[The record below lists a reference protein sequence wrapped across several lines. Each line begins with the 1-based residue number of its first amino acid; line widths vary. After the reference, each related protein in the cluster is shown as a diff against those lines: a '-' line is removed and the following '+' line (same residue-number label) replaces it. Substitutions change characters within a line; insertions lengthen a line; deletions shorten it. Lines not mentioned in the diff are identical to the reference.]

1 VVAFAVDWWI
11 WTALGLVLAG
21 IELFTPGGFFVMFF
35 GVGAL
40 AAGLVVAIV
49 EIAPAWQWLLFT
61 AVSVTSLLAFRRP
74 LVDYMRAGAATR
86 APVDALT
93 SEIALAAEDIAPQA
107 VGQAELRGSAW
118 SARNTGTVLIA
129 KGQRCRI
136 DRVDGLVLWIRAEGS
151 EP

>member
-1 VVAFAVDWWI
+1 
-11 WTALGLVLAG
+11 
-21 IELFTPGGFFVMFF
+21 MFF
-35 GVGAL
+35 GVGAR

-61 AVSVTSLLAFRRP
+61 AVSVTTLLAFRRP

>member
-1 VVAFAVDWWI
+1 MEWWL
-11 WTALGLVLAG
+11 WAALGLALAG

-40 AAGLVVAIV
+40 ATGLVVALAQL
-49 EIAPAWQWLLFT
+49 APAWQWMLFT
-61 AVSVTSLLAFRRP
+61 TVSVITLLAFRRP
-74 LVDYMRAGAATR
+74 LLEYMRRGDRHR

-93 SEIALAAEDIAPQA
+93 SEIAVAAEDIAPQA
-107 VGQAELRGSAW
+107 MGQVELRGSAW
-118 SARNTGTVLIA
+118 SARNTGTGMVS

-136 DRVDGLVLWIRAEGS
+136 DRVDGLVLWIRPEGS

>member
-1 VVAFAVDWWI
+1 LLTVDWWI
-11 WTALGLVLAG
+11 WTALGFVLAG

-40 AAGLVVAIV
+40 ATGLVLAVA

-61 AVSVTSLLAFRRP
+61 TVSVFALLVFRRP
-74 LVDYMRAGAATR
+74 LLEYMRAGNAKR

-93 SEIALAAEDIAPQA
+93 SEIAVAAEDIAPQA
-107 VGQAELRGSAW
+107 VGQAELRGAAW

-151 EP
+151 AP

>member
-1 VVAFAVDWWI
+1 VDWWI
-11 WTALGLVLAG
+11 WAAFGLALAG

-40 AAGLVVAIV
+40 VTGLVVALTEV
-49 EIAPAWQWLLFT
+49 ASAWQWLLFT
-61 AVSVTSLLAFRRP
+61 AVSVVSLLLFRKP
-74 LVDYMRAGAATR
+74 LLERMRAGMNTIR
-86 APVDALT
+86 AVDALT
-93 SEIALAAEDIAPQA
+93 NEIAVAAEDIAPQTI
-107 VGQAELRGSAW
+107 GQVELRGAAW
-118 SARNTGTVLIA
+118 SGRNTGAVLLA